1 MSSSS
6 ELNSLLVSINKYC
19 YNKNGNEISKTLV
32 ILKNK
37 INVKSLH
44 MSQSFDVIALCSSSI
59 SSDMNMGSVIG
70 HYVKGIILQQSEDY
84 ENGFK
89 EILKGFSL

>member
-6 ELNSLLVSINKYC
+6 ELNLLLVSINKYC

-32 ILKNK
+32 ILKN
-37 INVKSLH
+37 KSLH